1 MSREERRAYKRMTKK
16 QDPYAVPGGAAAR
29 GRAGRQRSRQP
40 ARVGPFTFVTRRFV
54 TWTVGGALAAALI
67 GFSIAWPSMPLAVYV
82 GVAAGIGWGL
92 LAVAVRFA
100 QRRMAAS
107 RS

>member
-16 QDPYAVPGGAAAR
+16 QDPYAVPGGASAR
-29 GRAGRQRSRQP
+29 GRAARQRTRQP
-40 ARVGPFTFVTRRFV
+40 RPVGPFTFVTRRFL
-54 TWTVGGALAAALI
+54 TWTLGGALAAALI
-67 GFSIAWPSMPLAVYV
+67 GFSIAWPTMPLAAYA

-107 RS
+107 RP